1 MLFAKYRKQ
10 KARKTAT
17 RWLIS
22 AQAEDFTQEQE
33 NQFMHWLSAS
43 PMHQAA
49 YIEVEYIWNNDS
61 SMLKRYKK
69 EPNTKVWFFSDNW
82 QPAVAFAILLFVG
95 LGFFYQY
102 SSSPTMAYYQT
113 AVGEQ
118 LKVTLSDG
126 SKLTLNTNAAI
137 QVLYTN
143 KGRLVRLEHGEVF
156 FDIATVP
163 GLPFDVRTQKGMVR
177 VLGTQFSVYDMGDK
191 TLVTVLEG
199 KVGLD
204 GDNTSQDTGF
214 VVDLTL
220 TGNQQIT
227 MEDASAKV
235 EPAVVNASNYLN
247 WRAKKLVFQGHSLQA
262 VIDEINRYF
271 DTPIIL
277 SDRAL
282 AEKKVVAVIQITHIQ
297 TVVETLEYIS
307 QLEAKRDDEGRVV
320 LYPKAADAH

>member
-1 MLFAKYRKQ
+1 MLFAKYKKQ

-33 NQFMHWLSAS
+33 DQFMHWLSVS

-49 YIEVEYIWNNDS
+49 YIEAEYIWNNDS
-61 SMLKRYKK
+61 SMLGKYKK
-69 EPNTKVWFFSDNW
+69 EPNSKVWFSADNW
-82 QPAVAFAILLFVG
+82 QPAVAFASLLFVG
-95 LGFFYQY
+95 LGFFYQHT
-102 SSSPTMAYYQT
+102 SSPTMQYYQT
-113 AVGEQ
+113 TVGEQ

-126 SKLTLNTNAAI
+126 SKLTLNTSAAV

-143 KGRLVRLEHGEVF
+143 KGRLVQLEHGEVF

-163 GLPFDVRTQKGMVR
+163 GRPFDVRTQKGMVR
-177 VLGTQFSVYDMGDK
+177 VLGTQFSVYDTGDN

-204 GDNTSQDTGF
+204 GDNTSQDIDF

-220 TGNQQIT
+220 TGNQQIS
-227 MEDASAKV
+227 MEGASAKV
-235 EPAVVNASNYLN
+235 EPTVVDASNYLN

-271 DTPIIL
+271 DIPIIL
-277 SDRAL
+277 SDSAL
-282 AEKKVVAVIQITHIQ
+282 AEKKVVAVIQLTDLK
-297 TVVETLEYIS
+297 TVIETLEYIS

-320 LYPKAADAH
+320 LYPKTADAY